1 MFVCSININIQYIIK
16 YTILRIHTCKLKCW
30 CKNFEPLA
38 YNHVVLTG
46 KKLQDF
52 LLRDFLPPASASN
65 QLHIQLSLLGNPS
78 QPPQFPAHPS
88 TEELHPQDIKN
99 LQAWRLHGRLPSHP
113 SSQHPRS
120 YSELNLGWASHPASP
135 DSQRHGFAQL
145 PLQWSQSG
153 TEELEAQLA
162 RSPVDADGTGAS
174 EFCKYG
180 CTHGSW
186 RRNPGWP
193 PKDTGTQCDSYRLIT
208 ARVIKVGSYSQLC
221 GWK

>member
-1 MFVCSININIQYIIK
+1 MLFSLARSCRTSCFGICPTNCPPTSFSIK
-16 YTILRIHTCKLKCW
+16 PASHPAFSAGEPFSTSTISGPSFHWRTAPPRHKESSGMEVAW
-30 CKNFEPLA
+30 QASFA
-38 YNHVVLTG
+38 SFLTAS
-46 KKLQDF
+46 KKL
-52 LLRDFLPPASASN
+52 LRVEPGMG
-65 QLHIQLSLLGNPS
+65 I
-78 QPPQFPAHPS
+78 
-88 TEELHPQDIKN
+88 T
-99 LQAWRLHGRLPSHP
+99 
-113 SSQHPRS
+113 
-120 YSELNLGWASHPASP
+120 PASP
-135 DSQRHGFAQL
+135 DSQRHRFAQL